1 MLLTI
6 NGTDQTFSEV
16 VSVSQLL
23 DKIGLDPRKVAVER
37 NLEIVPK
44 SNYQTVKLEDGDK
57 IEIVQF
63 IGGGSQANPASCQK
77 NLDSPLLIAGQE
89 FTSRLIIGTGKYEN
103 YEINRQACVAA
114 GVEMVTVAVRRVNLT
129 DPDQDLLVDFIDP
142 NIYTYIPNTAGCYST
157 DEALRTLR
165 LAREAG
171 GWDLVKLEILG
182 NKTTLYP
189 QIVETLEATKELTK
203 EGFKVMVYCTDD
215 PIMCE
220 RLEDAGA
227 VAIMPLGAPI
237 GSGLGIQNPVNISL
251 IVQQS
256 KVPVIVDAGVGT
268 ASDAAIAMEL
278 GCDGVLMNSA
288 IAEAVD
294 PIRMAQAMKLAVEA
308 GRNAYLAGRMKKRNF
323 AVPSSPES
331 GLIKP

>member
-203 EGFKVMVYCTDD
+203 
-215 PIMCE
+215 
-220 RLEDAGA
+220 
-227 VAIMPLGAPI
+227 
-237 GSGLGIQNPVNISL
+237 
-251 IVQQS
+251 
-256 KVPVIVDAGVGT
+256 
-268 ASDAAIAMEL
+268 
-278 GCDGVLMNSA
+278 
-288 IAEAVD
+288 
-294 PIRMAQAMKLAVEA
+294 
-308 GRNAYLAGRMKKRNF
+308 
-323 AVPSSPES
+323 
-331 GLIKP
+331 